1 MEKIYSENQHKCK
14 LAKASP
20 ETIKFLIGYSKSL
33 QIVEY
38 SNIQLENN
46 LN

>member
-1 MEKIYSENQHKCK
+1 MEKIYSENQYKCK

-20 ETIKFLIGYSKSL
+20 DTIKFLIGYSKSL

-38 SNIQLENN
+38 GDIQFENN

>member
-1 MEKIYSENQHKCK
+1 MEKIYSEHQNKCK

-20 ETIKFLIGYSKSL
+20 ETIKFLLGYSKSL
-33 QIVEY
+33 QIIEY
-38 SNIQLENN
+38 NNVQFENN